1 MYIMKK
7 ILLVEDDPDIYRLL
21 GLHLTEPEYALEV
34 WDTGM
39 DGFGRAVACQ
49 FDLLILDIMLP
60 DLDGIEICKAVRR
73 KDTQIPI
80 MMLTGRCDEVDKV
93 AAFEIGADDYITK
106 PFGVQELLARVKALL
121 RRSELQQV
129 GDKQGETISFR
140 DIYIDKDK
148 KKAAIRGERLE
159 LTPKE
164 FDLLNMLASNPGK
177 AFSRR
182 QLLEGVWGIAFAGY
196 EHTVT
201 AHINRLRLKIE
212 PDPTQPEYILTSWGT
227 GYRFAE

>member
-1 MYIMKK
+1 MKK
-7 ILLVEDDPDIYRLL
+7 ILLVEDDPEIYRLL
-21 GLHLTEPEYALEV
+21 GLHLTEPEYVLEV
-34 WDTGM
+34 WDTGV
-39 DGFGRAVACQ
+39 DGFGSAAAGS
-49 FDLLILDIMLP
+49 FDLVILDVMLP
-60 DLDGIEICKAVRR
+60 DLDGLEICKAIRR
-73 KDTQIPI
+73 KDAQTPI
-80 MMLTGRCDEVDKV
+80 MMLTARCDEVDKV

-121 RRSELQQV
+121 RRSELQGA
-129 GDKQGETISFR
+129 GDKQGETIAFR

-148 KKAAIRGERLE
+148 KKASIRGERLE

-177 AFSRR
+177 AFSRQ

-196 EHTVT
+196 AHTVT

-212 PDPTQPEYILTSWGT
+212 PDPAQPEYILTSWGT

>member
-1 MYIMKK
+1 MKK
-7 ILLVEDDPDIYRLL
+7 ILLVEDDPEIYRLL

-34 WDTGM
+34 WDTGV
-39 DGFGRAVACQ
+39 DGFGRAAASQ
-49 FDLLILDIMLP
+49 FDLLILDIVLP
-60 DLDGIEICKAVRR
+60 DLNGLEICKAVRR
-73 KDTQIPI
+73 KDAQIPI
-80 MMLTGRCDEVDKV
+80 MMLTARCDEADKV
-93 AAFEIGADDYITK
+93 NAFEIGADDYITK

-121 RRSELQQV
+121 RRSELQGA
-129 GDKQGETISFR
+129 GDKQGEAISFR
-140 DIYIDKDK
+140 DIYIDKAK
-148 KKAAIRGERLE
+148 KKVSIRGERLE

-182 QLLEGVWGIAFAGY
+182 ELLESVWGIAFAGY

>member
-1 MYIMKK
+1 MKK
-7 ILLVEDDPDIYRLL
+7 ILLVEDDPEIYRLL

-34 WDTGM
+34 WDTGV
-39 DGFGRAVACQ
+39 DGFGRAAASQ
-49 FDLLILDIMLP
+49 FDLLILDIVLP
-60 DLDGIEICKAVRR
+60 DLNGLEICKAVRR
-73 KDTQIPI
+73 KDAQIPI
-80 MMLTGRCDEVDKV
+80 MMLTARCDEADKV
-93 AAFEIGADDYITK
+93 NAFEIGADDYITK

-121 RRSELQQV
+121 RRSELQ
-129 GDKQGETISFR
+129 GASDKQGEAISFR
-140 DIYIDKDK
+140 DIYIDKAK
-148 KKAAIRGERLE
+148 KKVSIRGERLE

-182 QLLEGVWGIAFAGY
+182 ELLESVWGIAFAGY

>member
-1 MYIMKK
+1 MKK

-21 GLHLTEPEYALEV
+21 GLHLTEPEYTLEV
-34 WDTGM
+34 WDKGM
-39 DGFGRAVACQ
+39 DGYGRASACQ
-49 FDLLILDIMLP
+49 FDLLILDVMLP
-60 DLDGIEICKAVRR
+60 DLDGLEICKAVRR
-73 KDTQIPI
+73 KDAQVPI
-80 MMLTGRCDEVDKV
+80 IMLTGRCDEEDKV
-93 AAFEIGADDYITK
+93 TAFEIGADDYITK
-106 PFGVQELLARVKALL
+106 PFGIQELLARVKALL
-121 RRSELQQV
+121 RRSEMNSHQSANS
-129 GDKQGETISFR
+129 ESISFR
-140 DIYIDKDK
+140 DIFIDRDK
-148 KKAAIRGERLE
+148 KKASIRGERLD

-164 FDLLNMLASNPGK
+164 FDLLNLLAANPGK

-182 QLLEGVWGIAFAGY
+182 ELLESVWGIAFAGY